1 MSEINITLNGEKKAI
16 NANQT
21 LEAFLLGLNLE
32 QGRKGL
38 AACVNLEGVS
48 AQDWSKTFLKE
59 SDRLE
64 ILIAAPGG

>member
-16 NANQT
+16 NDNQT
-21 LEAFLLGLNLE
+21 LEEFLLGLNLE

-38 AACVNLEGVS
+38 AACVNLEIVS
-48 AQDWSKTFLKE
+48 VQDWSKTFLKE